1 MSKPQSLKEKYQNK
15 VIPALKKEFGYDNVM
30 AVPKMIKVVLSCG
43 VSEGTVNSK
52 ATDIALEELKQ
63 LSGQAP
69 AAKFAKKAIAGFKL
83 KKNDPIGGM
92 VSIRGSRMYLFLN
105 KLINICLPR
114 VRDFR
119 GLNPKSF
126 DGRGN
131 YSFGIKEQLIFPEID
146 YDRVDKTRGMNIT
159 LVTSANTD
167 KEARA
172 LLEGLGIPFI
182 K

>member
-1 MSKPQSLKEKYQNK
+1 MKKEIALKEKYENII
-15 VIPALKKEFGYDNVM
+15 VPALVKQFGYSNKM
-30 AVPKMIKVVLSCG
+30 AVPKVKKVVLSCG
-43 VSEGTVNSK
+43 VSEGTVNAK
-52 ATDIALEELKQ
+52 ATQIALEELKQ
-63 LSGQAP
+63 ITGQA
-69 AAKFAKKAIAGFKL
+69 AAIRYAKKAIAGFKL

-92 VSIRGSRMYLFLN
+92 VTLRGEKMYLFLN
-105 KLINICLPR
+105 KLIGICLPR

-126 DGRGN
+126 DGRGS

-159 LVTSANTD
+159 IVTSANTD

-172 LLEGLGIPFI
+172 LFEAMGIPFI